1 MSGLKK
7 KQLEDRKNRKDRI
20 QAVLRMPGWKD
31 IEQVIK
37 EEFIEN
43 IEKIITKDD
52 AVARGALDAIKRIS
66 EKISDE
72 IEWGQSA
79 MEEYRKKYIGKLST
93 GE

>member
-20 QAVLRMPGWKD
+20 YNVLRMPGWKD

-37 EEFIEN
+37 EEFVEN
-43 IEKIITKDD
+43 LEAILAKDD
-52 AVARGALDAIKRIS
+52 PAARGAVAAIKRIS